1 MTWLLAGAMLL
12 PTSTDLSPA
21 QLDQDHTVLRRA
33 LSELHPGLNLHRSPA
48 VIELAFQNLKI
59 DWSKAQDRR
68 STYLALSK
76 MLGQVRCGHTY
87 ANVYNQTAEVAKEVL
102 DGRDKLPF
110 TFELVEKRMLVVAG
124 REIPSGSEVL
134 EIDGVPVGK
143 IVDRLVPLVKADGG
157 NDAKRLDDL
166 NTAGLGRYEAF
177 DVLHPLVFPPKRSGF
192 TITYQGP
199 AGVMQKRVE
208 AVTRAE
214 RAERLRLREDPLWV
228 PSVLPGGIGYLPL
241 QSFTTW
247 NFRFDWRRR
256 LETAFDRFRSEAPKH
271 LIIDIRGNE
280 GGDDS
285 VIAELGRY
293 LVKEPLTLNSPPSYI
308 KFDTVAADLRPYLSS
323 WNPAV
328 FELGKGT
335 VVESN
340 GLRRRPGVFPTRL
353 QPKPNAFAGKV
364 WMLVGPSNSSA
375 TFHLARAVKQHGL
388 ATLVGRVTGGSLK
401 GTTGGQFLVLTLPN
415 SKITVDIPLVTSP
428 SDLPDQGVTPDLL
441 TSWTFEKRR
450 SGIDPDMEAVLKATR
465 TQK

>member
-21 QLDQDHTVLRRA
+21 QLDQDHDVLRRA
-33 LSELHPGLNLHRSPA
+33 LTELHPGLSLHSTPE
-48 VIELAFQNLKI
+48 VIERALQNLKVE
-59 DWSKAQDRR
+59 WSKAQDRR
-68 STYLALSK
+68 FAYLALSK
-76 MLGQVRCGHTY
+76 MLGAVRCGHTY
-87 ANVYNQTAEVAKEVL
+87 ANFYNQPVEVAKEVL

-110 TFELVEKRMLVVAG
+110 TFELVEKRMLVVTG

-134 EIDGVPVGK
+134 EIDGIRVRK

-166 NTAGLGRYEAF
+166 STSGLGRYEAF
-177 DVLHPLVFPPKRSGF
+177 DVLHPLVYPPKRSWF
-192 TITYQGP
+192 TITYEGP

-214 RAERLRLREDPLWV
+214 RAERLRLRENPLWV
-228 PSVLPGGIGYLPL
+228 PTVLPGGIGYLPL

-256 LETAFDRFRSEAPKH
+256 LEAAFDRFRVEAPKH

-280 GGDDS
+280 GGDDN

-293 LVKEPLTLNSPPSYI
+293 LVKEPLALSSPPSYI

-323 WNPAV
+323 WNTAV
-328 FELGKGT
+328 FDMGRGT

-353 QPKPNAFAGKV
+353 QPKLNAYTGKV

-401 GTTGGQFLVLTLPN
+401 GMTGGQFLVLTLPK
-415 SKITVDIPLVTSP
+415 SKIAVDIPLVTSP
-428 SDLPDQGVTPDLL
+428 SDLPDRGVTPDLL
-441 TSWTFEKRR
+441 TSWTFEERR
-450 SGIDPDMEAVLKATR
+450 SGTDPDLQAVLKAIR
-465 TQK
+465 MQE